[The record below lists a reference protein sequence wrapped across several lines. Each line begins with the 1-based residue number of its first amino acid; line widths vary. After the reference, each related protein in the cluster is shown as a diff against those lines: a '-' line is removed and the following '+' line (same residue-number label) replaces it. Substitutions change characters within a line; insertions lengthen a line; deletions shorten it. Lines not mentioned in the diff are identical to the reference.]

1 MKIHSQDFSCFLASR
16 MGVQIAEASDEEAK
30 QRHDAFL
37 IFRRRTGRANI
48 ASLPTIR
55 RWFGIGGYSLPD
67 RYQIYRICFALQLS
81 AEEAE
86 EYLLSGTHE
95 PSFQVNDYQ
104 ETIFAYGLHQ
114 HYTFEECEEL
124 ISRLELDIDADTNL
138 IQTCSSQMLLDEFLS
153 CRQLPQKE
161 FMTWMRER
169 SVYFKG
175 YSKTT
180 QNYFEKFKKIILKYV
195 KQDAEKNLKR
205 YLEETDYRQWCRRHP
220 FLPDDEEAKIQK
232 YLSSYSTGNR
242 KKLNEDL
249 RKNIQE
255 QLSMTYHFSDTNS
268 RLWAEVFG
276 LKHKKRISDAA
287 RFPALPIMTEKR
299 LSDLLNIPILH
310 ERFIHARQAYRQLA
324 EMTPNHPCPEWAL
337 RTIRNC
343 SQNASPPGNVRQA
356 GEWLA
361 HYLREN
367 RRRCLQIRRSDLLP
381 MILYVAQRRYLESIQ
396 YNMGQYEQ
404 QKAVAQFEELANS
417 TLTACSMC
425 RLNRNYDQDAIM
437 LSCFQS
443 EEIYSYSEYL
453 ETIINGWC

>member
-1 MKIHSQDFSCFLASR
+1 MKKHSQDFSCFLASR

-67 RYQIYRICFALQLS
+67 RYQIYRICFALHLS
-81 AEEAE
+81 AEETE
-86 EYLLSGTHE
+86 KFLLYGIHE

-114 HYTFEECEEL
+114 HYTYEECEKL
-124 ISRLELDIDADTNL
+124 ICQLELDMDTDASL
-138 IQTCSSQMLLDEFLS
+138 IQTCSSQMLLEEFLS
-153 CRQLPQKE
+153 RRHLPQKE
-161 FMTWMRER
+161 FMDWMRER

-180 QNYFEKFKKIILKYV
+180 QNYFEKYKKIILNYI

-205 YLEETDYRQWCRRHP
+205 YMEETDYRQWCRRHP
-220 FLPDDEEAKIQK
+220 FLPDDEETKIQK
-232 YLSSYSTGNR
+232 YLTSHSTGNG

-249 RKNIQE
+249 QKNIKE
-255 QLSMTYHFSDTNS
+255 QLSMTYRYSDTNS

-276 LKHKKRISDAA
+276 LKQRKHISDAA
-287 RFPALPIMTEKR
+287 KFSALPIITEKR

-310 ERFIHARQAYRQLA
+310 ERFIHARQTYRQLT
-324 EMTPNHPCPEWAL
+324 EMNPEESCPKWAL
-337 RTIRNC
+337 QAIQNC
-343 SQNASPPGNVRQA
+343 SPNASLPSDVRQA
-356 GEWLA
+356 AEWLA

-396 YNMGQYEQ
+396 YDIEQYDQ
-404 QKAVAQFEELANS
+404 QNATAQFEELANS
-417 TLTACSMC
+417 TLAACSMC
-425 RLNRNYDQDAIM
+425 GLDPNYEQDAMM

-443 EEIYSYSEYL
+443 DEMLSYSEYL
-453 ETIINGWC
+453 ETIINGWS